1 MKGGGINMKKIVIE
15 VDYLGNDQLTIMTNS
30 NNMTFFEEIGVL
42 LCTLFQKIALG
53 EEPDENS

>member
-1 MKGGGINMKKIVIE
+1 MKKIVIE